1 MASID
6 RWKTIPSIVVL
17 NADPDGQRKRTSGEN
32 NKRTERY
39 LATVT
44 AQVDITVAGTGLR
57 NRGSVLA
64 GLSDVGYIDG
74 GADKY
79 VCDARLARFIGE
91 CMAPSALPAV
101 RLGGAGVQAATLLRE
116 TFPLWLASPRSINPN
131 ETKYVEPNKQLAQ
144 EIFVTP
150 LRVITRLA
158 AGAPTGTITNMQV
171 SLEQVYDD
179 LVSQAPLLTTY
190 VRQIQQGVPGAN
202 TAMKIDLRGSR
213 YIRFLAIQQDSSDA
227 GEVSDIINN
236 LVLRGDNQAIIGD
249 RAVSFRDL
257 VEHSQEEFGG
267 AVTAM
272 PGYLGIDFERYGRL
286 TSLWNPYQDTNLRL
300 ELDVQPS
307 ALSAANSLVRVA
319 VVEYERTSVTIPDS
333 VDAQGGRTPPAGL
346 P

>member
-17 NADPDGQRKRTSGEN
+17 TADPDGQRKRTSGEN

-39 LATVT
+39 LLAVT

-64 GLSDVGYIDG
+64 ALSDVGYIDG

-79 VCDARLARFIGE
+79 VCDARLSRFIAE
-91 CMAPSALPAV
+91 AMAPSALPAT
-101 RLGGAGVQAATLLRE
+101 RLSGPGIQAATQLRE
-116 TFPLWLASPRSINPN
+116 TFPIWLASPRSINPN

-150 LRVITRLA
+150 LRTIGRLV
-158 AGAPTGTITNMQV
+158 AGTPTGTVTNLTV
-171 SLEQVYDD
+171 NVEQVYDD
-179 LVSQAPLLTTY
+179 LVGQAPLLTTY
-190 VRQIQQGVPGAN
+190 VRQIQQNIPGAN
-202 TAMKIDLRGSR
+202 TAIKLDLRGSR
-213 YIRFLAIQQDSSDA
+213 YIRGLAIQQDSSDA
-227 GEVSDIINN
+227 GEQSDIINN

-257 VEHSQEEFGG
+257 VDHSQEEFGG
-267 AVTAM
+267 AVTAV
-272 PGYLGIDFERYGRL
+272 PGYLFIDFERYGRL

-300 ELDVQPS
+300 ELDAQPS
-307 ALSAANSLVRVA
+307 AASPTNSIVRVA
-319 VVEYERTSVTIPDS
+319 VVEYERTAVTLPDM
-333 VDAQGGRTPPAGL
+333 VDAQGNRTPPAGL